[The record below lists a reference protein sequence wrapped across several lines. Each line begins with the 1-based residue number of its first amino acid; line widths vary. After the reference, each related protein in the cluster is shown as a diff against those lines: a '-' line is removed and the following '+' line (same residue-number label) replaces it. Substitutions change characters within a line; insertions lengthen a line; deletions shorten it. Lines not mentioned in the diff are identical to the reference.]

1 MKRKIHTR
9 GGNGGKNQRQQQP
22 PISSSMATTRATTSP
37 PPKTAAPHV
46 VAAAASP
53 LTTILVRPLLVEC
66 LTYLDQPSLR
76 EVCLLS
82 TVFLDIVRND
92 KRMEN
97 HRILKVL
104 EIRPSKN
111 NEDDEGRLIRLIQQ
125 LYHHRDKLQLYREVR
140 IIDGHKFECH
150 LLSNRNIVYDTV
162 EEEYATKL
170 AAKFQLNGVVSLV
183 SIHSSSA
190 PTSGPYVRV
199 TDVLA
204 VMMPN
209 LREVNVSGSRIDGF
223 SLEKLS
229 KPCSRLD
236 KLTYDNVQPF
246 TFVSANGKDMVYAKN
261 LRELNMDNS
270 SFSVAD
276 ITRAKMSDLENSV
289 SIYDDNSTIF
299 LFHECGSTVLERLS
313 IKNAMWYRHTGG
325 YNAKHTVIPQT
336 ALIKFIRNA
345 PASLR
350 YFGSDLSQANIEM
363 LQSEE
368 GGRGAEIEFG

>member
-37 PPKTAAPHV
+37 PQKTAAPHV

-97 HRILKVL
+97 HRIIKVL

-223 SLEKLS
+223 SLEKVS

-345 PASLR
+345 PLSLR

-363 LQSEE
+363 LRSEE
-368 GGRGAEIEFG
+368 GGRGSEIEFG

>member
-299 LFHECGSTVLERLS
+299 LFHECGSTVLERVS

-368 GGRGAEIEFG
+368 GGRGSEIEFG

>member
-37 PPKTAAPHV
+37 PPKTAPHV

-97 HRILKVL
+97 HRIIKVL

-125 LYHHRDKLQLYREVR
+125 LYHHRDKLQQYRDVR
-140 IIDGHKFECH
+140 IIDGHKFEWH

-223 SLEKLS
+223 SLEKVS

>member
-37 PPKTAAPHV
+37 PPKTAPHV

-97 HRILKVL
+97 HRIIKVL

-223 SLEKLS
+223 SLEKVS

>member
-97 HRILKVL
+97 HRIIKVL

-223 SLEKLS
+223 SLEKVS

>member
-37 PPKTAAPHV
+37 PPKTAPHV

-97 HRILKVL
+97 HRIIKVL

-125 LYHHRDKLQLYREVR
+125 LYHHRDKLQQYRDVR

-223 SLEKLS
+223 SLEKVS

-345 PASLR
+345 PLSLR

-363 LQSEE
+363 LRSEE
-368 GGRGAEIEFG
+368 GGRGSEIEFG

>member
-37 PPKTAAPHV
+37 PPKTAPHV

-97 HRILKVL
+97 HRIIKVL